1 MVICWKRLFC
11 GMHCFMISICDT
23 ESQFND
29 GTNEMYQLL
38 NHLKELKQKTFEHE
52 KLPLLKSTQ
61 NTKNNIKYQ
70 LPLKKEKNIKSEIYQ
85 EYFQIKFLIL
95 PKNHHCDVPL

>member
-38 NHLKELKQKTFEHE
+38 NHLKELKQ
-52 KLPLLKSTQ
+52 LKNIWAWKAAAIKV
-61 NTKNNIKYQ
+61 NTKYKKQYQ
-70 LPLKKEKNIKSEIYQ
+70 ISATTKKREK
-85 EYFQIKFLIL
+85 
-95 PKNHHCDVPL
+95 H